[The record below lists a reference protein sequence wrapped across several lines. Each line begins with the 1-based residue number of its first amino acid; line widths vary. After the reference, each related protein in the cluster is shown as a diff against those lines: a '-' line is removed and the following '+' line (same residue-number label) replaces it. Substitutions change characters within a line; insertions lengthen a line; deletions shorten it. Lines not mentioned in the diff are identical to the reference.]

1 MKSLLV
7 RKNLIIIL
15 LFMIFDVLIFGYGL
29 AAGTYKLFPYN
40 AFASARTYAEA
51 HLLPSTPTPTP
62 DNADANYPAV
72 MAKIVA
78 LVKQQ
83 NFQTKTEQIDYVR
96 EFIYQNSKHG
106 VDAESAKYRLELPV
120 TVQMLW
126 DYSQTHQNQPL
137 LECSSRTVAMLYI
150 LDSLGIRSRM
160 VNVFTSDFDTL
171 RSHTFLEAYNPDS
184 GHWEIQDPD
193 YDIYYVYKANSA
205 RVSASQ
211 ILLEPL
217 DQFQIQ
223 SKFPDQVDTASQS
236 VLPHYFQAVVF
247 HDELGGV
254 DMGIVNTTRFKFT
267 GGGKDLYSY
276 VKRSFGKVP
285 FLTVQGFENVP

>member
-7 RKNLIIIL
+7 RKNVLIIVA
-15 LFMIFDVLIFGYGL
+15 FLIFGLLAFAYGL
-29 AAGTYKLFPYN
+29 AAGTYKLPPYN
-40 AFASARTYAEA
+40 AFASARSYAAA
-51 HLLPSTPTPTP
+51 HFLPATPTPTP
-62 DNADANYPAV
+62 DNTGADDPAV
-72 MAKIVA
+72 MGKIVT

-96 EFIYQNSKHG
+96 EFIYQNSQHG
-106 VDAESAKYRLELPV
+106 LDAESAKYRLELSV
-120 TVQMLW
+120 TLQMLW
-126 DYSQTHQNQPL
+126 NFSQTHQNPPL
-137 LECSSRTVAMLYI
+137 LECSSRTVAMLDI
-150 LDSLGIRSRM
+150 LESLGIRGRM
-160 VNVFTSDFDTL
+160 VNVFTSDFDSL

-193 YDIYYVYKANSA
+193 YDIYYVYKANAA
-205 RVSASQ
+205 RVSTSQ

-217 DQFQIQ
+217 DHFQVQ
-223 SKFPDQVDTASQS
+223 SKFPDQVVTASHS

-254 DMGIVNTTRFKFT
+254 DLGIVNTTRFNFT

-285 FLTVQGFENVP
+285 FLTTQEFEGLP